1 MKINEIY
8 SDILTEDTKYEFKAI
23 LNPNE
28 PLKWAKTIVAYA
40 NLFLQQIHQT
50 HVYEQIVFTN
60 FYAF

>member
-1 MKINEIY
+1 MKINELY

-40 NLFLQQIHQT
+40 NGERQLSK
-50 HVYEQIVFTN
+50 N
-60 FYAF
+60 FNHNG